1 MEILISVKNNY
12 GSKMYYPECKNSEAF
27 ASIAGTIT
35 LTKNVI
41 QLIKEL
47 GYTIKVK
54 QDVEVV

>member
-1 MEILISVKNNY
+1 
-12 GSKMYYPECKNSEAF
+12 MYYPECKNSEAF